1 MFDKKR
7 RIAQLE
13 EALADKDRLFNI
25 QQTGWRESNERVTAL
40 QNQIEYLVRT
50 IREMDDQI
58 FKMSQ
63 CSSWEAMRPNFNR
76 LQEGMTARKVV
87 ESNRISDLIRPELI
101 RTYAPKQIESK

>member
-1 MFDKKR
+1 MFWKKR

-13 EALADKDRLFNI
+13 EALADKERLFNI
-25 QQTGWRESNERVTAL
+25 QQTGWRESNERVAAL

-63 CSSWEAMRPNFNR
+63 CSDWPSMRSNFNQ
-76 LQEGMTARKVV
+76 LQDGMTSRKVA
-87 ESNRISDLIRPELI
+87 ESNRINDLLRPELI
-101 RTYAPKQIESK
+101 RT